1 MEPDARQTDQSAS
14 PPSVDAA
21 IDLAI
26 EGLLALGEL
35 GEDVDDEWQY
45 VQDLVEAWRGRLE
58 EVGSARGDE
67 PLDPARGAAVA
78 RAVDEALLITDPH
91 RAIDWLS
98 TLPQVALVALGER
111 P

>member
-1 MEPDARQTDQSAS
+1 VEPDARNTAQATL
-14 PPSVDAA
+14 PTSVAA
-21 IDLAI
+21 ATELAI
-26 EGLLALGEL
+26 EGLIALGEL

-45 VQDLVEAWRGRLE
+45 VQDLVEAWRARLE
-58 EVGSARGDE
+58 EVGAVRGGE
-67 PLDPARGAAVA
+67 PLDRARGAAVA
-78 RAVDEALLITDPH
+78 RAVDEARLITDPH